1 MILPKPDSTVRRDN
15 GFTLIELLIVVG
27 IIALIAT
34 IAVPGLLR
42 SRLAANEASAIS
54 SLRAV
59 SSAEVTYA
67 STCGRGGYAQS
78 LADLNRANPTGSEFI
93 GPDLGQDPSN
103 KSGYEVMLAAE
114 TGAATVALA
123 ATTCNASANNSV
135 AAFWAGARPIQAGLT
150 GQRAFAVDARA
161 TLFQSATGAA
171 HIANPIPA
179 AATPLQ

>member
-1 MILPKPDSTVRRDN
+1 MRRND
-15 GFTLIELLIVVG
+15 GFTLIELLIVIS
-27 IIALIAT
+27 IIALLAA

-54 SLRAV
+54 SLRTI

-78 LADLNRANPTGSEFI
+78 LADLNRANPIGTEFI
-93 GPDLGQDPSN
+93 GPDLGQDPST
-103 KSGYEVMLAAE
+103 KSGYEMMLAAE
-114 TGAATVALA
+114 TGAATIALA
-123 ATTCNASANNSV
+123 ASTCNGSV
-135 AAFWAGARPIQAGLT
+135 NDSVSAFWAGARPIQAGLT
-150 GQRAFAVDARA
+150 GQRAFVVDRRG
-161 TLFQSATGAA
+161 TLFQSSNGAA